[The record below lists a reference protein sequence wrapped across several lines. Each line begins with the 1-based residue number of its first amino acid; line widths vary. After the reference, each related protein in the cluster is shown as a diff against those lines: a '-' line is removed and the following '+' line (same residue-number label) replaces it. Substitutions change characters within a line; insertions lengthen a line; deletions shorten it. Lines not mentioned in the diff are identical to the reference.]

1 MDSRGI
7 SIIVFAASV
16 LLVLGIYY
24 LRTSGERMVA
34 GRIKKISEIKKK
46 MTENRQVEHSGLL
59 RKLLS
64 AVSGIFIAR
73 RLGKLVDKKLEEAD
87 ILLSGG
93 EFVVIV
99 VALFIISSL
108 FSFIITLNTITS
120 IVIGF
125 IAGAVP
131 FFTVDSARVK
141 RMANFNAQIS
151 DALTIMANSL
161 RSGFSFLQAMDMVQ
175 RELPDPIKKEF
186 FRTFREINLGTS
198 TEEALQ
204 NLVKR
209 VGSDDLDLVITA
221 VLIQRQVGGNL
232 AEVLDNIAETLRER
246 MRVKREVRTLTAQ
259 GRISGLIIQLLPA
272 FLAAFLFFTNRPYI
286 MELFTDRLGQIML
299 TVALVNEA
307 IGIYLIRKIV
317 DINL

>member
-232 AEVLDNIAETLRER
+232 AETLRER